1 MPPKLAS
8 VSPTQH
14 RPGDVIAE
22 RYELREKLGEGG
34 MGFVWVAR
42 SLALDVDVALKLLR
56 PEIAGPEAIERMAR
70 EARTA
75 AQLGHPA
82 MVRVLDF
89 GNSARGEPFLAMEL
103 LQGEELQSLLLREQH
118 LTAERAA
125 ALLLPVIDGLG
136 TAHEKGIVHRDIK
149 PANIFIAS
157 DGQGRIQPKVL
168 DFGIAKLDH
177 RHVSTQLTQVGAVL
191 GSPQYLSPEQAE
203 GLEDVDARSDIW
215 AVGVVLYELVTGV
228 PPFEAANYNALI
240 RKIMRDTPKPTMELG
255 AGDAQF
261 WTIIER
267 CLKKDPAQRWSSMWE
282 LGEAL
287 ALWLFERGVR
297 VDAASRSIKHDWL
310 DSGVTGLQILVGS
323 EAPETLAPPSK
334 PSVEVISVPN
344 LPSPTLLA
352 AVPATPAPGRAAWPL
367 ALLLAALVGTGAL
380 GFTLLRPGSAARP
393 VAATKA
399 AAPAMA
405 SPPIAEER
413 VLGAVSSLV
422 SVPAVTAESPTK
434 APSVPLTAASSS
446 AAAEAAKPAAS
457 SPVPSAARAS
467 SRAPRSSPSATRA
480 TSPRQATPRK
490 GLNTE
495 FGF

>member
-1 MPPKLAS
+1 MALELAPVAAS
-8 VSPTQH
+8 EH
-14 RPGDVIAE
+14 RPGDVIAG
-22 RYELREKLGEGG
+22 RYVLGRKLGEGG

-42 SLALDVDVALKLLR
+42 SMALDVDVALKMLR
-56 PEIAGPEAIERMAR
+56 PEIAGAEGLERMAR

-89 GNSARGEPFLAMEL
+89 GTSEDGAPFMAMEL
-103 LQGEELQSLLLREQH
+103 LQGEELQALLLRAQR
-118 LTAERAA
+118 LPAERAA
-125 ALLLPVIDGLG
+125 ALLLPIIDGLG

-168 DFGIAKLDH
+168 DFGIAKLD
-177 RHVSTQLTQVGAVL
+177 RSHVSTRLTQIGAVL

-215 AVGVVLYELVTGV
+215 AVGVVLYELIAGA
-228 PPFEAANYNALI
+228 PPFEASNYNALI
-240 RKIMRDTPKPTMELG
+240 RRILRDAPTPTTDLA

-267 CLKKDPAQRWSSMWE
+267 CLKKDPAERWGSMWE

-297 VDAASRSIKHDWL
+297 VDAASRSLKHDWL
-310 DSGVTGLQILVGS
+310 ESGVTGLEILVPSDAPDQGMPGS
-323 EAPETLAPPSK
+323 SAP
-334 PSVEVISVPN
+334 VELNAALN
-344 LPSPTLLA
+344 LPSPTADRSAPTVLKPRAKPWAPALTGFALA
-352 AVPATPAPGRAAWPL
+352 ATS
-367 ALLLAALVGTGAL
+367 LLLFG
-380 GFTLLRPGSAARP
+380 LLRPRGSAPAPEELAQMVASPHVVASAPPVEAAP
-393 VAATKA
+393 VAAAPVPTAPLSALATPEPSTSPPVLSSTAPPLTKA
-399 AAPAMA
+399 VAKTPHSSTHAP
-405 SPPIAEER
+405 
-413 VLGAVSSLV
+413 G
-422 SVPAVTAESPTK
+422 
-434 APSVPLTAASSS
+434 
-446 AAAEAAKPAAS
+446 
-457 SPVPSAARAS
+457 
-467 SRAPRSSPSATRA
+467 SSPSATRA
-480 TSPRQATPRK
+480 TTPRQASPRR